1 METTNPSS
9 FHQVVPRTRKQ
20 RRDRESKETLEKSR
34 LMNRRECHFQY
45 TNLGKLTE
53 PEHGTLQHCDDSAR
67 FQTDCAGEYKLA
79 REQSLQQRK
88 SQMDEKRAALIE
100 KEEVRWSEIDESQ
113 LSEQQ
118 KWERIRE
125 LGERNRRNTSSVP
138 YDPITLGY
146 HDNKDGD
153 QLRHNDNM
161 VRYRSAMRAQQLRS
175 RNTCGFD
182 PITGVPGKHLSR
194 PEKPMFKPN
203 PDHLN

>member
-1 METTNPSS
+1 MIIEAIKRAV
-9 FHQVVPRTRKQ
+9 QVAFTSQQP
-20 RRDRESKETLEKSR
+20 
-34 LMNRRECHFQY
+34 
-45 TNLGKLTE
+45 
-53 PEHGTLQHCDDSAR
+53 A
-67 FQTDCAGEYKLA
+67 AKLA
-79 REQSLQQRK
+79 AETPQPKADRIHEEDDTMATSVKQKEQVHDTDTVNQKEQVH
-88 SQMDEKRAALIE
+88 DTEKASDAAVASAPENQLRAALIE
-100 KEEVRWSEIDESQ
+100 KEEVRWGEIDESQ

-182 PITGVPGKHLSR
+182 PITGVPGNHLSR

-203 PDHLN
+203 PEHLN